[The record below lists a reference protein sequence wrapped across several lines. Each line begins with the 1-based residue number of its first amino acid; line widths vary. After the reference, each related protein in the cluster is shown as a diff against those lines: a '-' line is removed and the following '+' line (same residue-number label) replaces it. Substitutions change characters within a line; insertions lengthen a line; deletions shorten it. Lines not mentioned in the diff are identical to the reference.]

1 MGFTQG
7 KNLDALLTLSKKRKA
22 LRKKAFDDYL
32 FSNLIIYPET
42 FFQLKAAKAK
52 ATRYRKLEP
61 KNFFSLQVKVGG
73 GDFLQNNVSFRFYE
87 IEPF

>member
-1 MGFTQG
+1 MCLTQG
-7 KNLDALLTLSKKRKA
+7 KNLDALLTFSKKRE
-22 LRKKAFDDYL
+22 KAFDDYL

-52 ATRYRKLEP
+52 ETRYRKLEP

-73 GDFLQNNVSFRFYE
+73 GDFLKNNISDRFYE
-87 IEPF
+87 IKPF